1 MEAYMSQ
8 EKVDK
13 KKYQKKHRKDIE
25 RKKRV
30 KLIVKCIVIC
40 LILGA
45 AIGIPT
51 GINIYKKMPK
61 IVGDSSLKSYV
72 GDYIDENYS
81 DEVDLVNAIA
91 EKNATE
97 ESTEDSTQANDATS
111 AVEEALGGNAE
122 VIDKDNAEELLNTD
136 SEESSTESDNE

>member
-1 MEAYMSQ
+1 MDAYMSQ

-91 EKNATE
+91 EKN
-97 ESTEDSTQANDATS
+97 STE
-111 AVEEALGGNAE
+111 
-122 VIDKDNAEELLNTD
+122 
-136 SEESSTESDNE
+136 